1 MTSTHR
7 EHAYLEQQIALYRSS
22 GVNCLT
28 IAAGM
33 KSIVRIAL
41 VVVLGLLNG
50 CGSAPV
56 LPPLTGT
63 WAFTLTPTG
72 SPSDV
77 IQATVALT
85 QLGNSVF
92 GPVTLT
98 GNGAACGA
106 TAMMSGTVNGVALSL
121 QLTQSQS
128 TLTITGKAT
137 GGYPLTSYA
146 SGKYTASSGPCLQNG
161 GTGTWS
167 AFLESNNSS
176 SFDEKPH

>member
-1 MTSTHR
+1 M
-7 EHAYLEQQIALYRSS
+7 IALYGHRAL
-22 GVNCLT
+22 NCLT

-33 KSIVRIAL
+33 KIFLRIAL
-41 VVVLGLLNG
+41 VVLLGLLNG
-50 CGSAPV
+50 CGNSPV

-63 WAFTLTPTG
+63 WSFTLTPTG

-98 GNGAACGA
+98 GNGAACGT

-128 TLTITGKAT
+128 TLKFTGKAT
-137 GGYPLTSYA
+137 GGYPLTTYA

-167 AFLESNNSS
+167 AFLEANGSS
-176 SFDEKPH
+176 SFDKRSH

>member
-1 MTSTHR
+1 LLTH
-7 EHAYLEQQIALYRSS
+7 QIAPS
-22 GVNCLT
+22 GLAEVNCLT
-28 IAAGM
+28 ITAGM

-50 CGSAPV
+50 CGSAPP
-56 LPPLTGT
+56 LPPMTGT

-72 SPSDV
+72 SPSEV

-85 QLGNSVF
+85 QLGDSVF

-98 GNGAACGA
+98 GNGAACG
-106 TAMMSGTVNGVALSL
+106 TNAMMSGTVNGVALSL

-128 TLTITGKAT
+128 TLSFTGKAT

-146 SGKYTASSGPCLQNG
+146 SGKYTATSGQCLQNG

-167 AFLESNNSS
+167 AFLESSNSS
-176 SFDEKPH
+176 SFDQKPH